1 MVVLAYKFQESD
13 ILLGSLL
20 SMLEVFW
27 QEVNH
32 NMLFITRYSH

>member
-1 MVVLAYKFQESD
+1 MVVLAYKFQGSD
-13 ILLGSLL
+13 ILLGPEL

-32 NMLFITRYSH
+32 SKLFVTRSSH